1 MASVLIMAG
10 IKKSF
15 TYAQN
20 PFPGKELKKL
30 VIAIAIY
37 IPNTEKNDKVV
48 AEEEYKI
55 RINQT
60 QELLLGMFGGY
71 TVLGKG
77 KGEFTSKKGNR
88 LNDKITRIVSYS
100 SIDKF
105 NDEKETLYDWL
116 VKKKAEWSQESIAFE
131 FEGDL
136 YFI

>member
-1 MASVLIMAG
+1 MAG

-20 PFPGKELKKL
+20 PFPGKELEKL
-30 VIAIAIY
+30 GIEIAIY
-37 IPNTEKNDKVV
+37 IPNTEKNDTVI
-48 AEEEYKI
+48 AEDEYKA

-77 KGEFTSKKGNR
+77 NGEFISKKGKK
-88 LNDKITRIVSYS
+88 LKDKITRIVSYS
-100 SIDKF
+100 SVDKF
-105 NDEKETLYDWL
+105 NEERDKLYDWL
-116 VKKKAEWSQESIAFE
+116 VKKKDEWLQESIAFE
-131 FEGDL
+131 FKGDL